1 MTPMTAPR
9 VKLDIDATR
18 EKLAALGLGHA
29 VDALQGLLT
38 DAVRA
43 EMPAHVFL
51 DRLLGAERSG
61 REERRIT
68 TMLKTSKLPTGQTL
82 ENFDFAF
89 QPAIERS
96 RVETLA
102 TGAWIRNAEVV
113 LLQGPP
119 GVGKSHILVGLGVRA
134 IQLGFSVQ
142 YFRFDELLTA
152 LKADAHV
159 PPARLKSRKYMS
171 SALLLV
177 DEMGYDPMSRE
188 EASLFFRLVSYRY
201 GRGAMIITTNKSI
214 RDWTELL
221 AGDEVL
227 ATAILDRLLHRSHVL
242 NIKGRSYRLRD
253 LEAACG
259 PERPVALARELT
271 KLHEEIRRG
280 TIGSVRAELGDDEPR
295 GECVLVLGGAPVDDT
310 PAGDEEVDAALTVEL
325 AAGASTRDAA
335 DAVSARLRVARRDAY
350 ARAVTLK
357 GR

>member
-1 MTPMTAPR
+1 MTASR

-18 EKLAALGLGHA
+18 EKLVALGCGHA
-29 VDALQGLLT
+29 AEALEPLLAE
-38 DAVRA
+38 AVRA
-43 EMPAHVFL
+43 EMAAHLFL
-51 DRLLGAERSG
+51 ERLLDAERAG
-61 REERRIT
+61 REERRVRM
-68 TMLKTSKLPTGQTL
+68 MLKTSKIPTGQTL

-119 GVGKSHILVGLGVRA
+119 GVGKSHLLVGLGIRA

-142 YFRFDELLTA
+142 YYRFDELLTA
-152 LKADAHV
+152 LKTDA
-159 PPARLKSRKYMS
+159 PLRPERLKKRKYMS
-171 SALLLV
+171 SALLLI
-177 DEMGYDPMSRE
+177 DEMGYDPLTRE

-227 ATAILDRLLHRSHVL
+227 ATAILDRLLHHAHVL

-253 LEAACG
+253 LEETFKA
-259 PERPVALARELT
+259 
-271 KLHEEIRRG
+271 
-280 TIGSVRAELGDDEPR
+280 
-295 GECVLVLGGAPVDDT
+295 
-310 PAGDEEVDAALTVEL
+310 
-325 AAGASTRDAA
+325 
-335 DAVSARLRVARRDAY
+335 
-350 ARAVTLK
+350 
-357 GR
+357 